1 MKQADL
7 KALITLLDDHDPE
20 IYSHIESKILE
31 LGTGLI
37 PLLEKE
43 WESNLNHLVQQ
54 RIESLIHQLQYA
66 RLQERLVDWIENKQ
80 DDLLFGM
87 WVIATYLYPDLELD
101 TLKEQIENLFYEVWK
116 QIKNDTDEFE
126 KIGILNDVLYTQY
139 HFSSNTKNFHSPNNS
154 MINMVLEQK
163 KGNPI
168 SLAVVYLLVSQR
180 LRIPV
185 FGVNLPKLFVLTYR
199 SSEEIFYLN
208 TNNRGQIFH
217 HEDISKFI
225 EELKIPPK
233 NEYYEPCSHLDI
245 IVRVLRNLEQS
256 YTKLNDKDRVKD
268 IRLLLTLA
276 LEG

>member
-1 MKQADL
+1 
-7 KALITLLDDHDPE
+7 
-20 IYSHIESKILE
+20 
-31 LGTGLI
+31 
-37 PLLEKE
+37 
-43 WESNLNHLVQQ
+43 
-54 RIESLIHQLQYA
+54 
-66 RLQERLVDWIENKQ
+66 
-80 DDLLFGM
+80 
-87 WVIATYLYPDLELD
+87 
-101 TLKEQIENLFYEVWK
+101 
-116 QIKNDTDEFE
+116 
-126 KIGILNDVLYTQY
+126 
-139 HFSSNTKNFHSPNNS
+139 

-180 LRIPV
+180 LRIPI

-199 SSEEIFYLN
+199 SAEEIFYLN

-233 NEYYEPCSHLDI
+233 TEYYEPCSHLDI